1 MGSPPFATPILE
13 ALHASRHE
21 VLALVTPPDRP
32 SGRGRSVVRS
42 AIATCADELGIEV
55 VQPETTRDE
64 AFTAKL
70 AELAPDVILVASF
83 GEILRANVLEG
94 APHGCLNVHGSL
106 LPRWR
111 GAAPVQKAIT
121 EGDKVTGVSIQRIV
135 AALDEGDVLLSREL
149 RIGERET
156 AGELFD
162 RLRELG
168 AIAAVDALDLLELG
182 ESGDAQF
189 TPQDHNSATYA
200 TKLKKLDGRI
210 NWSATRAEI
219 DRLVRG
225 MTPWPG
231 ARTSY
236 MEEKGHKELVLLEVS
251 TIELDELTPQAQM
264 LATRGAP
271 GTVLEADKRLVI
283 MAADNPL
290 LVEQIKPA
298 GKQAMQGA
306 AFCRGSRLE
315 AGTRLGGHQ

>member
-21 VLALVTPPDRP
+21 VLALITPPDRP
-32 SGRGRSVVRS
+32 RGRGRSVVRS
-42 AIATCADELGIEV
+42 EIAACADELGIEV

-83 GEILRANVLEG
+83 GEILRANVLDG

-121 EGDKVTGVSIQRIV
+121 EGDEVTGVSIQRIV
-135 AALDEGDVLLSREL
+135 PALDEGDVLLSKELTIGAREN
-149 RIGERET
+149 

-168 AIAAVDALDLLELG
+168 ATAAVDALDLLD
-182 ESGDAQF
+182 SGDAQF
-189 TPQDHNSATYA
+189 TPQDHAAATFA
-200 TKLKKLDGRI
+200 PKLSKLDGRI
-210 NWSATRAEI
+210 NWSKSRADI

-236 MEEKGHKELVLLEVS
+236 MEKKGHKELVLLEVS
-251 TIELDELTPQAQM
+251 EIELDELSPQAQM
-264 LATRGAP
+264 LASRGAP

-283 MAADNPL
+283 MAADAPL
-290 LVEQIKPA
+290 RIETIKPA
-298 GKQAMQGA
+298 GKQAMDGS
-306 AFCRGSRLE
+306 AFCRGARLE